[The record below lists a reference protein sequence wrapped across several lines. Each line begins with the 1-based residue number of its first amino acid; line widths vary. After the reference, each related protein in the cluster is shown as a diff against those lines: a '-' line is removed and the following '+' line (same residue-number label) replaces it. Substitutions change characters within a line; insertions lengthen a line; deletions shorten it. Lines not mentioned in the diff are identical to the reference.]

1 MTSQEFEQYII
12 EVLGYDSN
20 KITTVRRAIEI
31 TEQAIYKRKRWGF
44 LRREGSFNSVANTKT
59 YDLQA
64 KLGGGDID
72 DRFVQVKIGTKI
84 LEPLEPQELDR
95 LRDQNVSSTTESV
108 LNDVSTFCIR
118 NRNSQG
124 NPIIELDTTPANA
137 SLTIYVI
144 YYKTG
149 DSAYL
154 LKKWSSVLMAG
165 VRACLQPRRTI
176 QTESGSV
183 TTSEILGQPDGDPI
197 FEKALYEMM
206 NNEMLIPYKK
216 RIEIDPQA
224 VDAMDSI
231 YNAD

>member
-1 MTSQEFEQYII
+1 MTAQEFEAYVVD
-12 EVLGYDSN
+12 VLGYDTN
-20 KITTVRRAIEI
+20 KLATVRHAIEI

-44 LRREGSFNSVANTKT
+44 LRREGSFASVANAKT

-95 LRDQNVSSTTESV
+95 LKDRDVSSTSETV
-108 LNDVSTFCIR
+108 PNDISAFCIR

-124 NPIIELDTTPANA
+124 NPIIELDTAPADT

-144 YYKTG
+144 HYKVS

-154 LKKWSSVLMAG
+154 LKKWPNVLMAG
-165 VRACLQPRRTI
+165 
-176 QTESGSV
+176 
-183 TTSEILGQPDGDPI
+183 
-197 FEKALYEMM
+197 
-206 NNEMLIPYKK
+206 
-216 RIEIDPQA
+216 
-224 VDAMDSI
+224 
-231 YNAD
+231 

>member
-12 EVLGYDSN
+12 EVLGYDSS

-31 TEQAIYKRKRWGF
+31 TEQAIYKRKRWSF
-44 LRREGSFNSVANTKT
+44 LRREGSFKSVANTKT

-95 LRDQNVSSTTESV
+95 LRDQNVSSVTESV
-108 LNDVSTFCIR
+108 TNDVSTFCIR

-154 LKKWSSVLMAG
+154 LK
-165 VRACLQPRRTI
+165 
-176 QTESGSV
+176 
-183 TTSEILGQPDGDPI
+183 
-197 FEKALYEMM
+197 
-206 NNEMLIPYKK
+206 
-216 RIEIDPQA
+216 
-224 VDAMDSI
+224 
-231 YNAD
+231 